1 MIKNTII
8 VILLLLLIITFY
20 AYICLSSNML
30 DYEKERMQNILN
42 KEVMLKQKEK
52 ELVNLKECNDTM
64 NKYKNIINKLSID
77 LTKSMS
83 NFSEIVN
90 YVNETNNNSK
100 LNNEIS
106 LPSIISP
113 LTTLATTPAT
123 TPALTIPVSTKLEV
137 NTDLNN
143 KPEPFTIEIN
153 ENFEN
158 LDELDKPINDEE

>member
-113 LTTLATTPAT
+113 LTTTPATT

-137 NTDLNN
+137 NTELNN

>member
-1 MIKNTII
+1 
-8 VILLLLLIITFY
+8 
-20 AYICLSSNML
+20 ML

-113 LTTLATTPAT
+113 LTTTPATT

-137 NTDLNN
+137 NTELNN